1 MAALSRH
8 RSARTRQGESLVS
21 ILVDENDAHRLPGL
35 HGRQGELPREG
46 SDRVRHERS
55 SPASRPGKAARKH
68 LGLPVFDTVKEAV
81 KATGAT
87 ASGIFVPAPF
97 CADAIM
103 EAADAGME
111 LIVCITDGIPAQDMM
126 RVKRYMLPLSARV
139 EADADRPELRRRH
152 LAGQGDDRHHARQ
165 HLHAGAA
172 SASSRAR
179 ARSATKP
186 RRRCR
191 RSASA

>member
-1 MAALSRH
+1 M
-8 RSARTRQGESLVS
+8 S
-21 ILVDENDAHRLPGL
+21 ILIDENTRIVF
-35 HGRQGELPREG
+35 QGFTG
-46 SDRVRHERS
+46 DK
-55 SPASRPGKAARKH
+55 ASFHAKEAIEYGTNIVAGVTPGKGGTKH

-126 RVKRYMLPLSARV
+126 RVKRYMLRYPLEVATN
-139 EADADRPELRRRH
+139 AHRPELRRRH
-152 LAGQGDDRHHARQ
+152 LAGQGHDRHHARQ

-172 SASSRAR
+172 LASSRAQ
-179 ARSATKP
+179 ARSATRP